1 MTWPYTAWTRASID
15 AWTLGYEAST
25 VVGLRIAR
33 LALGGPAADREAHL
47 MMTEKIGA
55 AVELQTAL
63 LTGALGATALSGTQ
77 ATLKH
82 YRRKVRANR
91 RRLG

>member
-1 MTWPYTAWTRASID
+1 MKWPYTAWTRASID

-25 VVGLRIAR
+25 VVGLRMAR

-63 LTGALGATALSGTQ
+63 FTGALGATALSGTQ